1 MKKGP
6 LRLISFGSLAVII
19 VAMVAATFVEKPRGS
34 DFAFS
39 LVYYNP
45 AFIALW
51 GVAAVSALM
60 LLFSSSGKAFFTK
73 LLHCSFAVMLAGA
86 LVTHLF
92 SQEGMISLI
101 RGVPNATVI
110 TSRGQ
115 RIELPFTMTLQ
126 EFEIERYPGS
136 MAPSDYR
143 SLVALDDGKISLTD
157 SVFCENGVYTGFGG
171 SRMTDSHKYGW
182 LDVPHIIAN
191 SSNIGT
197 SKLIHAAYKDNPQA
211 FVDGVYRTGINT
223 HFGLQLTGTAAPV
236 IRRDGYWDATRLPWM
251 SIGYNTQLPV
261 INTLAFYNGIAN
273 GGCMV
278 APRLVTRVTR
288 EGEVVQEFP
297 VEVVRR
303 HMCKDETLAKVKSM
317 LELVVIEGTGKNAG
331 SKHFTVAGKTGT
343 AQLSQGNAGYR
354 NGPRRYMVS
363 FCGYFPADAP
373 QYSCIVSVR
382 TDGGAAGGA
391 TWAAPA
397 FHEISE
403 KVMASRNLR
412 DVKEAYDST
421 FQFIPKVAGG
431 NLVKSAAVLKE
442 LGKRN
447 LMSRE
452 YRNVS
457 DTVWGWV
464 SSDSGEYV
472 IKPATVRDGLVP
484 DVHGMG
490 ASDALYLLESM
501 GMRVSLSGVGR
512 VKSQTPAKN
521 TRFRKGD
528 KIQLT
533 LSM

>member
-1 MKKGP
+1 
-6 LRLISFGSLAVII
+6 
-19 VAMVAATFVEKPRGS
+19 
-34 DFAFS
+34 
-39 LVYYNP
+39 
-45 AFIALW
+45 
-51 GVAAVSALM
+51 
-60 LLFSSSGKAFFTK
+60 
-73 LLHCSFAVMLAGA
+73 
-86 LVTHLF
+86 
-92 SQEGMISLI
+92 
-101 RGVPNATVI
+101 
-110 TSRGQ
+110 
-115 RIELPFTMTLQ
+115 
-126 EFEIERYPGS
+126 
-136 MAPSDYR
+136 
-143 SLVALDDGKISLTD
+143 
-157 SVFCENGVYTGFGG
+157 
-171 SRMTDSHKYGW
+171 
-182 LDVPHIIAN
+182 
-191 SSNIGT
+191 
-197 SKLIHAAYKDNPQA
+197 
-211 FVDGVYRTGINT
+211 
-223 HFGLQLTGTAAPV
+223 
-236 IRRDGYWDATRLPWM
+236 
-251 SIGYNTQLPV
+251 
-261 INTLAFYNGIAN
+261 
-273 GGCMV
+273 
-278 APRLVTRVTR
+278 
-288 EGEVVQEFP
+288 
-297 VEVVRR
+297 
-303 HMCKDETLAKVKSM
+303 M
-317 LELVVIEGTGKNAG
+317 LELVVIEGTGKNAS

-343 AQLSQGNAGYR
+343 AQLSQGDAGYR

-431 NLVKSAAVLKE
+431 NLAKSAAVLKE

-452 YRNVS
+452 FRNVS
-457 DTVWGWV
+457 DTLWGSV
-464 SSDSGEYV
+464 SSDSGAYV
-472 IKPATVRDGLVP
+472 IKPVMFKDGLVP

-501 GMRVSLSGVGR
+501 GMRVSVSGVGR